1 MTLKSRITEDMKAAM
16 RAHEAERLSTIRML
30 LAAIKQREVDERIEL
45 TDADVLAVI
54 EKMVKQRKD
63 SITQFE
69 AGKRPDLAAKER
81 AEIDVLHAYMPAQ
94 ASDAEIDAEI
104 AAALAASGASGMA
117 AMGKIMAVLKP
128 KLAGRADMGAV
139 SARVKTR
146 LAN

>member
-1 MTLKSRITEDMKAAM
+1 MLQPSDELNLELMAKIAKA
-16 RAHEAERLSTIRML
+16 T
-30 LAAIKQREVDERIEL
+30 REGEGAGYVEHPGI
-45 TDADVLAVI
+45 AVV
-54 EKMVKQRKD
+54 EKMIKQRKD
-63 SITQFE
+63 SIAQFE
-69 AGKRPDLAAKER
+69 AGKRPDLAVKER

-117 AMGKIMAVLKP
+117 AMGKVMAVLKP